1 MVRRALGIGVIAV
14 SLAACSHAQVGHQGE
29 RLDDAVKA
37 WAVPVHR
44 NTHLT
49 FQGQPVAWISSSV
62 KNLTDRLLFVS
73 CSADAL
79 DGSGRHLFNVDVGPY
94 GFLDPGQ
101 AWGGRNESQGSVV
114 DGATLAQVR
123 AVDRYDVACDVH
135 RWVGLTPGEVSGD

>member
-49 FQGQPVAWISSSV
+49 FQGQPVAWVSSSV

-73 CSADAL
+73 CSADAS
-79 DGSGRHLFNVDVGPY
+79 DGGGHHLFNVDVGPY

-101 AWGGRNESQGSVV
+101 SYGGRNSSTGSEVV
-114 DGATLAQVR
+114 DATRAQVR
-123 AVDRYDVACDVH
+123 AVERYDVTCDVH
-135 RWVGLTPGEVSGD
+135 PWVGLTPGEVSGD